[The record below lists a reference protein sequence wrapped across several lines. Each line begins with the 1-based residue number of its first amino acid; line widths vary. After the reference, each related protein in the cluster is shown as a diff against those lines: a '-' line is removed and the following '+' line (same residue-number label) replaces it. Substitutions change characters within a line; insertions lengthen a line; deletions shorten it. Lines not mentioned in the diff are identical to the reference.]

1 MEIQLFAFWWGGKG
15 TKKKACWESSRNSGG
30 GFYLNKLLTVNQTKR
45 NENTTNVYA
54 KDSGFEGNF
63 FCWNGKIFRNTC
75 FCKIKTFCL

>member
-15 TKKKACWESSRNSGG
+15 TKKKYVERSSSRNSGG

-63 FCWNGKIFRNTC
+63 FG
-75 FCKIKTFCL
+75 

>member
-1 MEIQLFAFWWGGKG
+1 MEIQLFAFWWGGKR
-15 TKKKACWESSRNSGG
+15 TKKKHESSRNSGG

-63 FCWNGKIFRNTC
+63 FC
-75 FCKIKTFCL
+75 